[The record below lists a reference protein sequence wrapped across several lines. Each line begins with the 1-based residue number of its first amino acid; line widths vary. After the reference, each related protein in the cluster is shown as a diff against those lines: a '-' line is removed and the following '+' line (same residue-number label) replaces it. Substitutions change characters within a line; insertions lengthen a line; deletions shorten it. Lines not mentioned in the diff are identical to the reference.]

1 MIWMSLVFGNWRS
14 NTVKMQHQPYQ
25 EDSMRAL
32 LGSAASVVPRR
43 NCWSSAI
50 PGTENIRRE
59 REHAISINRLSTQKF
74 TFFPNRL
81 KKVRAR
87 CAFQQEPKYN
97 SSRTS
102 FFACMYTIQICV
114 KNSQCA
120 NCMLIALLQCWDLP
134 YLSSPWWSPFEP
146 GRSHSFLHHTTC
158 SYLFIPWRSYWV
170 PSWKSGFSSCAIP
183 SVSWASVTG
192 KNIPWP
198 GYFQHLCSQTFIF
211 TSIIKHCQTSF
222 IIDHPYQNINN
233 IDMTSKNK

>member
-1 MIWMSLVFGNWRS
+1 
-14 NTVKMQHQPYQ
+14 
-25 EDSMRAL
+25 MRAL

-102 FFACMYTIQICV
+102 F
-114 KNSQCA
+114 
-120 NCMLIALLQCWDLP
+120 LLVCIL
-134 YLSSPWWSPFEP
+134 YK
-146 GRSHSFLHHTTC
+146 
-158 SYLFIPWRSYWV
+158 YV
-170 PSWKSGFSSCAIP
+170 
-183 SVSWASVTG
+183 
-192 KNIPWP
+192 
-198 GYFQHLCSQTFIF
+198 
-211 TSIIKHCQTSF
+211 
-222 IIDHPYQNINN
+222 
-233 IDMTSKNK
+233 